1 MLLYVIDREMNAVA
15 TMSNDIEGTMYLDD
29 TSGGQTITLTSGCA
43 IGSYDFK
50 TDPYHKDSIY
60 IKAGNFIVF
69 TDKYDRTRMYTIM
82 TVDGDDEL
90 DVHCEDIGLDLINEM
105 ANSWSTGS
113 DQTLDFYLNQV
124 IGNSSWKVVYESAG
138 LSTQTRNLTFDNNT
152 DTNLTRLESIMS
164 SFGFECD
171 FQVTMQWMEV
181 KSMEIHVY
189 EKLYNRSEQDIAQT
203 FIDSLNLVSLTRSES
218 LDDLYTAVLPT
229 GGSADGKTVDISD
242 IVYDDGQYF
251 TTKGDNVL
259 YDRKMAQKWNR
270 YSGTPNANNGKY
282 DYIYGHYSSS
292 TTSAATL
299 FEEALADLK
308 EHHDVKLSYEA
319 ELLDLDADLGDY
331 ITIVDHT
338 KQQDIYL
345 KARIQEV
352 TNYYSISGADKGT
365 LANYTLMSSTNG
377 DNLREILS
385 KIGDKVSA
393 LATTTLYFTLDT
405 QGSYAP
411 IKADWSEFK
420 PLEIPDGY
428 WMWIKTV
435 KVYQNGVE
443 EVTYTSTKDQIDYVG
458 PETVLTRTPLY
469 FLSTSPSEAL
479 KPDGSA
485 ATDDDW
491 TESQP
496 SFEDGKYFW
505 SREKVVWSAGTVT
518 LTWALYDRQMTEAY
532 QKAFDIAKDVEKAN
546 EKIIDIQNQVDGVIE
561 TWTST
566 AVPTLNNYPASNWST
581 DDEKAKHIGD
591 LCFDQN
597 NHCYRFMKNEDGTY
611 EWKLLADSDV
621 TKAVEDAK
629 EALDAVDN
637 SLTKMIT
644 EFYASTSPTELKGGS
659 WSEKQPTW
667 TEGNYIWF
675 RTKSVTQA
683 GITTYSNPTCIQGNT
698 GAQGEQGEQGEK
710 GDTGATG
717 ATGATGNGIKS
728 TAITYQASTSG
739 TTVPTGTWSTS
750 VPTVSNGQYLWTK
763 TVVTYTNSSTTT
775 SYSVGYKGTN
785 GTNGAAGNG
794 IKSTSVTYQA
804 GASGTTAP
812 TGTWSTS
819 VPTATASAPYI
830 WTKLV
835 ATYTN
840 GSTTT
845 SYSVGCTP
853 EGIQV
858 GGRNLALKGCFK
870 KYGTASNT
878 TVNDDAFVK
887 SGAVTFSRTAVTNEG
902 PMIDNAMTFIK
913 GVSYVTNFRISFNVA
928 TVTYIHVYNGHG
940 HTNTKVYIDDVYKG
954 AFATNIAFPTDLASH
969 KVTLYYTAASDSY
982 LPPTDT
988 GIEHTILQ
996 PQTDEALAYTAN
1008 VSNFKTEIGNK
1019 PTDWSPAPEDLLNNI
1034 NDAQN
1039 TANGAA
1045 DAANKAQELATEAN
1059 TKADANSELID
1070 GIGEQLDTM
1079 TGEDGII
1086 TIANKQAQQAQKDID
1101 DFKLY
1106 IEHGLEADFSK
1117 LNKQIVAAGDKGV
1130 MIYDSEN
1137 SQNYAHITNKG
1148 MDIYVGNNMVA
1159 SFQEQSTIQNLVI
1172 RHKTYFGNHL
1182 VTPFTVNGEAG
1193 TAFFWDSTA
1202 QS

>member
-60 IKAGNFIVF
+60 IKAGNFVVF

-82 TVDGDDEL
+82 SVDGDDEL

-124 IGNSSWKVVYESAG
+124 IGNSSWKVVYESPG

-189 EKLYNRSEQDIAQT
+189 EKLYNRSDQDIAQT
-203 FIDSLNLVSLTRSES
+203 FIDSINLVSLTRSES
-218 LDDLYTAVLPT
+218 LEDLYTAVLPT
-229 GGSADGKTVDISD
+229 GGSVDGKTVDISD

-259 YDRKMAQKWNR
+259 YDRTMGQKWNR
-270 YSGTPNANNGKY
+270 YAGTPNANNGKF

-299 FEEALADLK
+299 FDEALADLK

-319 ELLDLDADLGDY
+319 ELLDLNADLGDY

-377 DNLREILS
+377 DNLRDILR

-411 IKADWSEFK
+411 IKADWSIFK
-420 PLEIPDGY
+420 PTEIPDGY

-443 EVTYTSTKDQIDYVG
+443 EVTYTSTKDQIDYIG

-469 FLSTSPSEAL
+469 FLSTSASKAL
-479 KPDGSA
+479 KPDGSE

-491 TESQP
+491 SETQP

-505 SREKVVWSAGTVT
+505 SREKVVWSAGTIT
-518 LTWALYDRQMTEAY
+518 YTWALYDRQLTQAC
-532 QKAFDIAKDVEKAN
+532 QTAINAK
-546 EKIIDIQNQVDGVIE
+546 
-561 TWTST
+561 
-566 AVPTLNNYPASNWST
+566 
-581 DDEKAKHIGD
+581 
-591 LCFDQN
+591 
-597 NHCYRFMKNEDGTY
+597 
-611 EWKLLADSDV
+611 
-621 TKAVEDAK
+621 K
-629 EALDAVDN
+629 EAE
-637 SLTKMIT
+637 S
-644 EFYASTSPTELKGGS
+644 
-659 WSEKQPTW
+659 
-667 TEGNYIWF
+667 
-675 RTKSVTQA
+675 
-683 GITTYSNPTCIQGNT
+683 
-698 GAQGEQGEQGEK
+698 
-710 GDTGATG
+710 
-717 ATGATGNGIKS
+717 
-728 TAITYQASTSG
+728 
-739 TTVPTGTWSTS
+739 
-750 VPTVSNGQYLWTK
+750 
-763 TVVTYTNSSTTT
+763 
-775 SYSVGYKGTN
+775 
-785 GTNGAAGNG
+785 
-794 IKSTSVTYQA
+794 
-804 GASGTTAP
+804 
-812 TGTWSTS
+812 
-819 VPTATASAPYI
+819 
-830 WTKLV
+830 
-835 ATYTN
+835 
-840 GSTTT
+840 
-845 SYSVGCTP
+845 
-853 EGIQV
+853 IQV
-858 GGRNLALKGCFK
+858 GGRNLVKLSNMMKTIEKTSGINLIAEYDLSTGLTAGKEYTCTIWGSTDIVRWEVCFDDTEDTMVGVIDPDSNGKG
-870 KYGTASNT
+870 SL
-878 TVNDDAFVK
+878 
-887 SGAVTFSRTAVTNEG
+887 TFTMPSTVTN
-902 PMIDNAMTFIK
+902 PSHLDIFI
-913 GVSYVTNFRISFNVA
+913 
-928 TVTYIHVYNGHG
+928 
-940 HTNTKVYIDDVYKG
+940 
-954 AFATNIAFPTDLASH
+954 
-969 KVTLYYTAASDSY
+969 AASIIISE
-982 LPPTDT
+982 TEETETTETSDT
-988 GIEHTILQ
+988 SDTS
-996 PQTDEALAYTAN
+996 DTADDDYYWIN
-1008 VSNFKTEIGNK
+1008 KIKLEIGNK
-1019 PTDWSPAPEDLLNNI
+1019 PTDFTVAPEDVSDQINTTNNRI
-1034 NDAQN
+1034 DQ
-1039 TANGAA
+1039 T
-1045 DAANKAQELATEAN
+1045 
-1059 TKADANSELID
+1059 NSEVETNKESIS
-1070 GIGEQLDTM
+1070 GINSQLDNITA
-1079 TGEDGII
+1079 EDGII
-1086 TIANKQAQQAQKDID
+1086 AIANKQAQQAQKDID

-1106 IEHGLEADFSK
+1106 IEHGLEFDFNT

-1137 SQNYAHITNKG
+1137 SSNYAHITNKG
-1148 MDIYVGNNMVA
+1148 MDIYVNNNMVA
-1159 SFQEQSTIQNLVI
+1159 SFQDRSTIQNLVI
-1172 RHKTYFGNHL
+1172 RHNAYFGNHI
-1182 VTPFTVNGEAG
+1182 VTPFTVSGEAG
-1193 TAFFWDSTA
+1193 TAFFWDPTA